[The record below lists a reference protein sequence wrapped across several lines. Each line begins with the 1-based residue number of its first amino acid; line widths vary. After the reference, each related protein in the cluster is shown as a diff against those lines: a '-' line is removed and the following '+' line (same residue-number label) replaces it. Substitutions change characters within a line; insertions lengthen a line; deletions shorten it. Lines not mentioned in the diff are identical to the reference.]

1 MALIADILLIAGAL
15 GAAFYCVVL
24 SRRLSNF
31 SNLESGVGAAIA
43 DLSTKVT
50 DLTTTLETAQNAAT
64 ASSSSLER
72 TTERAED
79 ASRRLELLMA
89 SLHDIPL
96 AQKEPQSKPP
106 VSGSTPRPTFLRSPK
121 AAMRQET

>member
-24 SRRLSNF
+24 SKRLSNF

-50 DLTTTLETAQNAAT
+50 DLTTTLETAQHAAT
-64 ASSSSLER
+64 ASSSSLEQ

-79 ASRRLELLMA
+79 AARRLELLMA
-89 SLHDIPL
+89 SLHDIPT
-96 AQKEPQSKPP
+96 PQTEQVSKN
-106 VSGSTPRPTFLRSPK
+106 VANGSPPRPTFLRSPK
-121 AAMRQET
+121 AAVRQET

>member
-50 DLTTTLETAQNAAT
+50 DLTTTLETAQQAAT
-64 ASSSSLER
+64 ASSSSLEQ

-79 ASRRLELLMA
+79 AARRLELLMA
-89 SLHDIPL
+89 SLHDIPVP
-96 AQKEPQSKPP
+96 QKDSQPKPKAN
-106 VSGSTPRPTFLRSPK
+106 GSVPRPTFLRSPK
-121 AAMRQET
+121 AAVRQEP

>member
-50 DLTTTLETAQNAAT
+50 DLTTTLETAQQAAT
-64 ASSSSLER
+64 ASSSSLEQ

-79 ASRRLELLMA
+79 AARRLELLMA
-89 SLHDIPL
+89 SLHDIPVP
-96 AQKEPQSKPP
+96 QKDTQSKPKTN
-106 VSGSTPRPTFLRSPK
+106 GSVPRPTFLRSPK
-121 AAMRQET
+121 AAMRQEP